1 MLYTITIILGF
12 THYTVCY
19 ITRVV
24 SFMRKNIIIAYIDLA
39 FMLSFVNV
47 QIDQK
52 LWIYGVWTSISTFS
66 GPSCRNMFI
75 SITFSQVNRKRQTI

>member
-47 QIDQK
+47 
-52 LWIYGVWTSISTFS
+52 
-66 GPSCRNMFI
+66 
-75 SITFSQVNRKRQTI
+75 